1 MAIILDF
8 NPVVIAA
15 VHTGGKEFGESL
27 NENMIRHLVLNM
39 ILSYRKKF
47 VNEYGRLIIACDS
60 NNGKSWRRDFFPY
73 YKIKRSESREKSA
86 LDWGMVFKS
95 LDIITD
101 ELIQYL
107 PYHVV
112 KVSSCEADDIIAV
125 LTKHITEN
133 EPIVKGIYE
142 EDQPILILSGD
153 KDFKQLH
160 KYKNVKQYIP
170 REKKYMPKES
180 NAEKFLIEHII
191 RGDTGDSIP
200 NIFSD
205 DDCFA
210 IKKRQKNCTEALVE
224 KCLLNVPAEYQDNY
238 NRNKR
243 LIDLSETPEL
253 KHGKLSNARAIAV
266 FIKDKIDNQ
275 AYEPLTNEVSIR
287 ILSEQ
292 DIQQGEYSPQQTDA
306 ATAYQLVP
314 FVVPDFVFKE
324 FYLLSTQEKE
334 IKQAWDHIWSAYI
347 GGQATW
353 IQNEEYEGQFIGQ
366 LSDLTDELNLGDNGV
381 LYIFANTAFWQCH

>member
-1 MAIILDF
+1 M
-8 NPVVIAA
+8 
-15 VHTGGKEFGESL
+15 
-27 NENMIRHLVLNM
+27 
-39 ILSYRKKF
+39 
-47 VNEYGRLIIACDS
+47 
-60 NNGKSWRRDFFPY
+60 
-73 YKIKRSESREKSA
+73 KIKDK
-86 LDWGMVFKS
+86 
-95 LDIITD
+95 
-101 ELIQYL
+101 LI
-107 PYHVV
+107 
-112 KVSSCEADDIIAV
+112 
-125 LTKHITEN
+125 
-133 EPIVKGIYE
+133 
-142 EDQPILILSGD
+142 
-153 KDFKQLH
+153 
-160 KYKNVKQYIP
+160 KNTW
-170 REKKYMPKES
+170 S
-180 NAEKFLIEHII
+180 
-191 RGDTGDSIP
+191 
-200 NIFSD
+200 
-205 DDCFA
+205 
-210 IKKRQKNCTEALVE
+210 LVE
-224 KCLLNVPAEYQDNY
+224 KIFDYYLDKQLKAYVPPQKKHLIEPDYQQQIINFITQNPVNCSTVYLLEIMPEIVVTSTMVGRIGGAAIGVSQAQWPCYQQQPMDHVIT
-238 NRNKR
+238 
-243 LIDLSETPEL
+243 IDLSETPEL